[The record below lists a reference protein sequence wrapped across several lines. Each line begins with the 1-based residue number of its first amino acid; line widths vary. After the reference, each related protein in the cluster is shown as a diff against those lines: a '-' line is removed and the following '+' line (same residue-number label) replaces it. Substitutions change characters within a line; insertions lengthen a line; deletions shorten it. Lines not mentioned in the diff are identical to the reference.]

1 MTKEQLI
8 DKFDRFILENTDK
21 DKYFYPKKKD
31 VEFRGHKVFSIYYT
45 KLYDDYEIHTEA
57 ELNTEKEEMD
67 EDYFYHF
74 KDLSFSEI
82 SMLYLACTIR
92 K

>member
-8 DKFDRFILENTDK
+8 DVFARFILENSAG
-21 DKYFYPKKKD
+21 DKYFYPKKD
-31 VEFRGHKVFSIYYT
+31 VEFRGHKVFSIHYT
-45 KLYDDYEIHTEA
+45 KLYDDYEIHAEA
-57 ELNTEKEEMD
+57 EPNQKEEEMD

-82 SMLYLACTIR
+82 SMLYLACSKR

>member
-8 DKFDRFILENTDK
+8 DIFARFILENSVG
-21 DKYFYPKKKD
+21 DKYFYQKKD
-31 VEFRGHKVFSIYYT
+31 VEFRVHKVFSIHYT

-82 SMLYLACTIR
+82 SMLYLACSKR

>member
-8 DKFDRFILENTDK
+8 DVFARFILENSAGDK
-21 DKYFYPKKKD
+21 HFYPKD
-31 VEFRGHKVFSIYYT
+31 AEFRGHKVFSIYYT

-82 SMLYLACTIR
+82 SMLFLACTKR

>member
-1 MTKEQLI
+1 MVFGGLCTTKKEMLSN
-8 DKFDRFILENTDK
+8 LTNN
-21 DKYFYPKKKD
+21 FYPKNVK
-31 VEFRGHKVFSIYYT
+31 FRGRNVFSIHYS
-45 KLYDDYEIHTEA
+45 KLYDDYEIYTEA

-82 SMLYLACTIR
+82 SMLYLACTR
-92 K
+92 CK

>member
-8 DKFDRFILENTDK
+8 DIFARFILENSAGDK
-21 DKYFYPKKKD
+21 HFYPKD
-31 VEFRGHKVFSIYYT
+31 VKFRGHKVFSIYYT

-67 EDYFYHF
+67 EDYFYYF

-82 SMLYLACTIR
+82 HTLYLNCAR
-92 K
+92 RN

>member
-8 DKFDRFILENTDK
+8 DVFARFILENSAGDK
-21 DKYFYPKKKD
+21 HFYPKD

-45 KLYDDYEIHTEA
+45 KLYDDYEIHTKA

-74 KDLSFSEI
+74 EDLSFSEI
-82 SMLYLACTIR
+82 SMLFLACTR
-92 K
+92 HK

>member
-8 DKFDRFILENTDK
+8 DTFARFILENSAGDK
-21 DKYFYPKKKD
+21 HFYPKD
-31 VEFRGHKVFSIYYT
+31 VEFRDHKVFSIYYT
-45 KLYDDYEIHTEA
+45 KLYNDYEIHTEA

-82 SMLYLACTIR
+82 SMLYLACSRR

>member
-8 DKFDRFILENTDK
+8 DKFARFILENTDK
-21 DKYFYPKKKD
+21 DKYFYPKD
-31 VEFRGHKVFSIYYT
+31 VQFRSRNVFSIHYS
-45 KLYDDYEIHTEA
+45 KLYDDYEIYTTEEE
-57 ELNTEKEEMD
+57 ELNSEKEEMD
-67 EDYFYHF
+67 EDYFYYF

-82 SMLYLACTIR
+82 SMLYLACSKR

>member
-8 DKFDRFILENTDK
+8 DIFARFILENSAGDK
-21 DKYFYPKKKD
+21 HFYPKKD

-45 KLYDDYEIHTEA
+45 KLYDDYKIHAEA
-57 ELNTEKEEMD
+57 EPNPKEEEMD

>member
-8 DKFDRFILENTDK
+8 DVFARFILENSAGDK
-21 DKYFYPKKKD
+21 HFYPKD

-45 KLYDDYEIHTEA
+45 KLYDDCEIHTEA

-82 SMLYLACTIR
+82 SMLFLACTKR

>member
-8 DKFDRFILENTDK
+8 DIFARCILENSAG
-21 DKYFYPKKKD
+21 DKYFYPNN
-31 VEFRGHKVFSIYYT
+31 VEFRGYKVFSIHYT
-45 KLYDDYEIHTEA
+45 KLYDDYEIHAEA
-57 ELNTEKEEMD
+57 EPNPKEEEMK

-82 SMLYLACTIR
+82 HTLYLNCARR

>member
-8 DKFDRFILENTDK
+8 DVFARFILENSAGDK
-21 DKYFYPKKKD
+21 HFYPKD

-82 SMLYLACTIR
+82 SMLFLACTR
-92 K
+92 SK

>member
-8 DKFDRFILENTDK
+8 DVFARFILENSAGDK
-21 DKYFYPKKKD
+21 HFYPKD

-45 KLYDDYEIHTEA
+45 KLYDDYEIHAEA
-57 ELNTEKEEMD
+57 KLNTEKEEMD

-82 SMLYLACTIR
+82 SMLFLACTKR

>member
-8 DKFDRFILENTDK
+8 DIFARFILENSAGDK
-21 DKYFYPKKKD
+21 HFYPKD
-31 VEFRGHKVFSIYYT
+31 VEFRGHKVFSIHYS

-67 EDYFYHF
+67 EDYFYYF

-82 SMLYLACTIR
+82 SMLYLACTR
-92 K
+92 YK

>member
-8 DKFDRFILENTDK
+8 DIFARFILENSAGDK
-21 DKYFYPKKKD
+21 HFYPKD
-31 VEFRGHKVFSIYYT
+31 VEFRGHKVFSIHYT
-45 KLYDDYEIHTEA
+45 KLYDDYEIHAEA
-57 ELNTEKEEMD
+57 EQNPEKEEMK

-82 SMLYLACTIR
+82 SMLYLACSRR

>member
-8 DKFDRFILENTDK
+8 DIFARFILENSAGDK
-21 DKYFYPKKKD
+21 HFYPKD
-31 VEFRGHKVFSIYYT
+31 VEFRGHKVFSIHYS
-45 KLYDDYEIHTEA
+45 KLYDDYEIHAET

-67 EDYFYHF
+67 EDYFYYF

-82 SMLYLACTIR
+82 NTLYLDCTRR

>member
-1 MTKEQLI
+1 MTKEQSI
-8 DKFDRFILENTDK
+8 DVFARFILENSAGDK
-21 DKYFYPKKKD
+21 HFYPKD

-45 KLYDDYEIHTEA
+45 KLYDDYEIHTKA

-82 SMLYLACTIR
+82 SMLFLACTKR

>member
-1 MTKEQLI
+1 MNKEQLI
-8 DKFDRFILENTDK
+8 DVFARFILENSAGDK
-21 DKYFYPKKKD
+21 HFYPKD

-82 SMLYLACTIR
+82 SMLFLACTKR

>member
-8 DKFDRFILENTDK
+8 DVFARFILENSAEDK
-21 DKYFYPKKKD
+21 HFYPKKD
-31 VEFRGHKVFSIYYT
+31 VEFRGHKVFSIHYT
-45 KLYDDYEIHTEA
+45 KLYDDYEIHAEA
-57 ELNTEKEEMD
+57 EPNQKEEEMD

-82 SMLYLACTIR
+82 SMLYLACSKR

>member
-8 DKFDRFILENTDK
+8 NIFARFILENSAVDK
-21 DKYFYPKKKD
+21 HFYPKD

-82 SMLYLACTIR
+82 SMLFLACTR
-92 K
+92 RN

>member
-8 DKFDRFILENTDK
+8 DVFARFILENSAGDK
-21 DKYFYPKKKD
+21 HFYPKD

-82 SMLYLACTIR
+82 SMLFLACTKR

>member
-8 DKFDRFILENTDK
+8 DKFDRFILENSAGDK
-21 DKYFYPKKKD
+21 HFYPNN
-31 VEFRGHKVFSIYYT
+31 VEFKGHKVFSIYYT
-45 KLYDDYEIHTEA
+45 KLYDDYEIHAEA

-67 EDYFYHF
+67 
-74 KDLSFSEI
+74 KII
-82 SMLYLACTIR
+82 SIISKTYLFL

>member
-8 DKFDRFILENTDK
+8 DVFARFILENSAGDK
-21 DKYFYPKKKD
+21 HFYPKD
-31 VEFRGHKVFSIYYT
+31 IEFRGHKVFSIYYT

-82 SMLYLACTIR
+82 SMLFLACTKR

>member
-8 DKFDRFILENTDK
+8 DKFARFILENSAGDK
-21 DKYFYPKKKD
+21 HFYPKD
-31 VEFRGHKVFSIYYT
+31 VKFRGHKVFSIYYT

-82 SMLYLACTIR
+82 NTLYLDCTR
-92 K
+92 HK

>member
-8 DKFDRFILENTDK
+8 DIFARFILENSAG
-21 DKYFYPKKKD
+21 DKYFYPNN
-31 VEFRGHKVFSIYYT
+31 VEFRGHKVFSIHYT

-57 ELNTEKEEMD
+57 ELNPEKKKWM
-67 EDYFYHF
+67 
-74 KDLSFSEI
+74 KII
-82 SMLYLACTIR
+82 SIISKIYLFL

>member
-8 DKFDRFILENTDK
+8 DVFARFILENSAGDK
-21 DKYFYPKKKD
+21 HFYPKD

-45 KLYDDYEIHTEA
+45 KLYDDYEIHTKA

-82 SMLYLACTIR
+82 SMLFLDCTKR

>member
-8 DKFDRFILENTDK
+8 DKFARFILENTDK
-21 DKYFYPKKKD
+21 DKYFYPKD
-31 VEFRGHKVFSIYYT
+31 VQFRSRNVVSIHYN
-45 KLYDDYEIHTEA
+45 KLYDDYEIYTE
-57 ELNTEKEEMD
+57 EEEIKKKKEEMD
-67 EDYFYHF
+67 EDYFYYF

-82 SMLYLACTIR
+82 SMLFLACTRR

>member
-8 DKFDRFILENTDK
+8 DVFARFILENSAGDK
-21 DKYFYPKKKD
+21 HFYPKD

-45 KLYDDYEIHTEA
+45 KLYDDYEIHTKA

-82 SMLYLACTIR
+82 SMLFLACT
-92 K
+92 KLK

>member
-8 DKFDRFILENTDK
+8 NIFARFILENSDK
-21 DKYFYPKKKD
+21 DKYFYPKN
-31 VEFRGHKVFSIYYT
+31 VQFRGRNVFSIHYT
-45 KLYDDYEIHTEA
+45 KLYDDYEIHTKA
-57 ELNTEKEEMD
+57 ELNPEKEEMK

-82 SMLYLACTIR
+82 SMLYLACSRR

>member
-8 DKFDRFILENTDK
+8 DIFARFILENSAGDK
-21 DKYFYPKKKD
+21 HFYPKD

-45 KLYDDYEIHTEA
+45 KLYDDYEIHTKA
-57 ELNTEKEEMD
+57 ELNTEKEETD

-74 KDLSFSEI
+74 EDLSFSEI
-82 SMLYLACTIR
+82 SMLFLACTKR